1 MLKRAGIQTV
11 KQCRHGKTK
20 PRLQHKTGLNGQNG
34 SGTYQSMA
42 VECGQGTPRIG
53 SIQCHWG
60 GLVRFTVVGP
70 VTSSIRNFNIFY
82 EGRVT
87 GCDVDLVG
95 GEGRGG
101 GGGERKCRPRV
112 SRRRSQPRQ
121 TPVAPVSA
129 FRLAIRSP
137 TLTHLGELLL
147 AAVPHHARLGQRKP
161 REHVLQHS
169 KEIGCPCL
177 HFETAPADVS
187 ARRRARAREYGPIAA
202 SL

>member
-53 SIQCHWG
+53 STQCHWV

-70 VTSSIRNFNIFY
+70 VTSLIWNFNIFY

-95 GEGRGG
+95 GEGRGR
-101 GGGERKCRPRV
+101 GGEAQVQTSGVEKKVAAASNPCRTSQRV
-112 SRRRSQPRQ
+112 SPCNSKPNSH
-121 TPVAPVSA
+121 APGRAAACCSSSSCTLGAAKAAGTCFATQQGNWLPLPA
-129 FRLAIRSP
+129 FRN
-137 TLTHLGELLL
+137 
-147 AAVPHHARLGQRKP
+147 RLGGRK
-161 REHVLQHS
+161 R
-169 KEIGCPCL
+169 KETG
-177 HFETAPADVS
+177 EST
-187 ARRRARAREYGPIAA
+187 
-202 SL
+202 